1 MRTALLTFFTI
12 ALLSTALA
20 ASALGA
26 LDSTGG
32 TATSNAVVGVVTTER
47 QVGTPEAL
55 PPVVLLPPTSGLAPV
70 PVGSVVVP
78 VVAQLPNTSTAPST
92 ATLGL
97 LVAAAGIVAGC
108 TLLALASR
116 RR

>member
-26 LDSTGG
+26 LDSVGG
-32 TATSNAVVGVVTTER
+32 TATSNAIVGVVTTER

-55 PPVVLLPPTSGLAPV
+55 PPVVLLPPTSGLAPA
-70 PVGSVVVP
+70 PVGS

-92 ATLGL
+92 ATLSV
-97 LVAAAGIVAGC
+97 LVAAAGIVSGF
-108 TLLALASR
+108 TLLALVR
-116 RR
+116 RRR